1 MSTVSKTTSSP
12 FWQANFRDYENNR
25 WNKSTSVPNTPKN
38 RSLADTLASFWE
50 MIAKKDHS
58 REEMEDQLQFVL
70 KTLRSRLADET
81 KESSLRKIE
90 KITANLLDKF
100 HPKTNC
106 YSFVQL
112 AKEFM
117 DFKALNLSPTSLLS
131 YRRNLDD
138 FISFV
143 GDDLHEPI
151 DTFKREWV
159 RQFQTQLAAQKR
171 VSNQTINGKVKT
183 VRAVLKFA
191 YQEDHALVDYGD
203 KAQNLKAI
211 PTRHRR
217 PFSPE
222 EISKI
227 WAHADT
233 EWRRLIAIGLH
244 TGQRISDIAL
254 MRWDDVDLN
263 EATWCFHS
271 KKTNHSTSIPLS
283 DELLDLL
290 KLTMQEGA
298 YVNVRSAK
306 FLDNKHGTTGT
317 LSNQFRQ
324 ILFKAGLR
332 DQKVIHQSQEVGRD
346 HGRQTESLGFH
357 CLRHTAA
364 TALHEAGCPLAIAK
378 EIIGHCSDA
387 VHSVYVKPHIQAAR
401 KEIEKIAKTYPLQL
415 DTPKTTPN

>member
-1 MSTVSKTTSSP
+1 
-12 FWQANFRDYENNR
+12 
-25 WNKSTSVPNTPKN
+25 
-38 RSLADTLASFWE
+38 

-70 KTLRSRLADET
+70 KTLRSRLTDET
-81 KESSLRKIE
+81 KDSSLRKIE
-90 KITANLLDKF
+90 NITSVLIDRF
-100 HPKTNC
+100 HPKTDS

-112 AKEFM
+112 AAEFI
-117 DFKALNLSPTSLLS
+117 DFKKINLSPTSILS

-151 DTFKREWV
+151 DTFRREWL
-159 RQFQTQLAAQKR
+159 RQFQTHLAGQKS
-171 VSNQTINGKVKT
+171 VSSRTINGKVKT
-183 VRAVLKFA
+183 VKAVLKFA
-191 YQEDHALVDYGD
+191 YQEDHAPVDFGD
-203 KAQNLKAI
+203 KARNLKAT

-217 PFSPE
+217 PFTPE
-222 EISKI
+222 GISKI
-227 WAHADT
+227 WAHTDT
-233 EWRRLIAIGLH
+233 EWKRLIAIGLH

-254 MRWDDVDLN
+254 MRWDEVDL
-263 EATWCFHS
+263 EQATWCFHS
-271 KKTNHSTSIPLS
+271 KKTNHAMSVPLS
-283 DELLDLL
+283 DELLELL
-290 KLTMQEGA
+290 KQNKQNKPEEI
-298 YVNVRSAK
+298 YVNARSAK
-306 FLDNKHGTTGT
+306 LLDNKHGTTGT

-332 DQKVIHQSQEVGRD
+332 DQKVLHQSQEVGRD
-346 HGRQTESLGFH
+346 HGRKTENLGFH

-378 EIIGHCSDA
+378 ELIGHSSDA

-415 DTPKTTPN
+415 DTAKSTPN